1 MDLHA
6 TCSGPVRRRG
16 FLQAGS
22 LLLGGLG
29 LTDLLRMRAHAEAD
43 GHQPADT
50 AVILLWLEGGP
61 SHMETYDM
69 KPDAPSEYR
78 GEFSPI
84 ATRVPGMDVCE
95 LMPRHPEFADRMTF
109 IRSITHEIADHPG
122 GAGRFL
128 SGRTSKNISA
138 FLGDNPTFD
147 VVVGKVREQ
156 NSHTG
161 IPQFVS
167 NKPYLKGGGT
177 AYLGPTAQPFV
188 IDDPS
193 DPNFE
198 VANLEVD
205 RSLQSRLDD
214 RLQILNAFDRM
225 RRGLESDQQLSAQS
239 RFHQRAVEMLS
250 STAARDAFDL
260 SREPNSVRD
269 RYGRTTSGQGALIA
283 RRLVEAGCS
292 MVTLD
297 WGGLAQ
303 GGPSTWDDHGDAQHI
318 FKSMKMRLPIYDQAV
333 TALIDDIYQRGL
345 DKRVLVIATGEFGRT
360 PKVNMGR
367 AATPKWP
374 GRDHWPG
381 AMSVMVSGGGW
392 KMGQAIGS
400 TTSKGEYPLDR
411 KLDPNDFLATVY
423 RFLGIDPEEA
433 FLNQRGRPIPIL
445 PHGEPISELL

>member
-1 MDLHA
+1 M
-6 TCSGPVRRRG
+6 
-16 FLQAGS
+16 
-22 LLLGGLG
+22 GLS
-29 LTDLLRMRAHAEAD
+29 DLLRLRARAESK
-43 GHQPADT
+43 GNQPADT

-78 GEFSPI
+78 GEFMPI
-84 ATRVPGMDVCE
+84 STRVPGMDVCE
-95 LMPRHPEFADRMTF
+95 LMPRHHDFTDRMTF
-109 IRSITHEIADHPG
+109 IRSITHEVADHPG

-128 SGRTSKNISA
+128 SGRTSRNISA
-138 FLGDNPTFD
+138 FFGDNPTFD
-147 VVVGKVREQ
+147 VIAGKVREN
-156 NSHTG
+156 NSRTG

-177 AYLGPTAQPFV
+177 AYLGTTAQPFV

-193 DPNFE
+193 DPEFE

-205 RSLQSRLDD
+205 KSVQSRLDD

-225 RRGLESDQQLSAQS
+225 RRRVESDQQLSAQN

-260 SREPNSVRD
+260 ARESKAIRE
-269 RYGRTTSGQGALIA
+269 RYGHTTAGQGALLA

-297 WGGLAQ
+297 LGLLTK
-303 GGPSTWDDHGDAQHI
+303 GGPGTWDDHGDAQHI
-318 FKSMKMRLPIYDQAV
+318 FKSMRKRLPVYDQAV
-333 TALIDDIYQRGL
+333 TALIEDIYQRGL
-345 DKRVLVIATGEFGRT
+345 DERVLIIAAGEFGRT

-392 KMGQAIGS
+392 KMGQIIGS
-400 TTSKGEYPLDR
+400 TTAKGEYPIDR
-411 KLDPNDFLATVY
+411 QLSPNDFLATVY
-423 RFLGIDPEEA
+423 RFLGINPDDE

-445 PHGEPISELL
+445 PHGDVISELI